1 MSAAPV
7 TLDFSKSQP
16 IDVANLPKA
25 QPVTLDFSQAQS
37 IVPGE
42 QINDVGNKVIT
53 PIEGESFASTLQR
66 AAAYGRSITQ
76 QPDKGASVINK
87 EMATAPKKAATVLAA
102 APAIGAGLPVAMAA
116 VGEGV
121 AGLGPAAIKGAQAV
135 SDWVNKSRINQLM
148 AYIIYHEL
156 KKHLSGTV
164 GFIKN
169 LPDIPDE

>member
-1 MSAAPV
+1 MSTAPV
-7 TLDFSKSQP
+7 TLDFSKAQP
-16 IDVANLPKA
+16 INVANLPSKA
-25 QPVTLDFSQAQS
+25 QPITLDFSQAEA
-37 IVPGE
+37 INPGE
-42 QINDVGNKVIT
+42 QINDVGNRVIV
-53 PIEGESFASTLQR
+53 PAEGESFASTLQR
-66 AAAYGRSITQ
+66 AAAYGKTVTQ
-76 QPDKGASVINK
+76 EQSNK

-102 APAIGAGLPVAMAA
+102 APAIGAGLPAAMAA

-169 LPDIPDE
+169 LPDIPD